1 MARHA
6 TLILRAFLA
15 SLSNSE
21 LFRPQHRDQIRR
33 IRFFSAPLFGS
44 VNALVSAVLRQT
56 MPNHRRGESDQ
67 NQQMNRCRSALCSQQ
82 PLTNLLKIF
91 PHLLLPDANIA
102 WDETQLQASI
112 GKQRIPLLI
121 LRIARCRSVASSL
134 MLHVLRNLANV
145 ACRQPRLLF
154 NAFNRG
160 ANQRTPSLRKRR
172 FVTL

>member
-44 VNALVSAVLRQT
+44 LNALVSAVLRQT
-56 MPNHRRGESDQ
+56 MPNRMRGESDQ
-67 NQQMNRCRSALCSQQ
+67 NQQMNRCRSVLCSQQ
-82 PLTNLLKIF
+82 PLTNLLKTF
-91 PHLLLPDANIA
+91 LHLLLPDANIA
-102 WDETQLQASI
+102 WGETQIQASI
-112 GKQRIPLLI
+112 GKQQIPLLI
-121 LRIARCRSVASSL
+121 LRVARCRSLAGSL
-134 MLHVLRNLANV
+134 ILHVLRNLANV
-145 ACRQPRLLF
+145 ECQQPRLLF
-154 NAFNRG
+154 NAFNHG
-160 ANQRTPSLRKRR
+160 VNQRMPSLRKRR